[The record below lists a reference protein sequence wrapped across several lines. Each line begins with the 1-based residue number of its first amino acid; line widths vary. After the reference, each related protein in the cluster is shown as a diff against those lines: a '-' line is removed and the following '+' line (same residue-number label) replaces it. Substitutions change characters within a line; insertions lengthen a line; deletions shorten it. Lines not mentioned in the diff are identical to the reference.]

1 VGFPHNE
8 SIPLPFGVMVRTRS
22 STVMLAR
29 PFFLVK
35 ALCHPVPPHLPSANI
50 LLQQNAYFQAA
61 FVF

>member
-1 VGFPHNE
+1 
-8 SIPLPFGVMVRTRS
+8 
-22 STVMLAR
+22 LAR